1 MKKRIISLI
10 LVMAMALSMLTG
22 CGTDI
27 PVKENDISDETVTAI
42 ADAAEQIFSS
52 QSTHSTQSGKEETV
66 YIIADANGSPQK
78 TVVSGW
84 LKNQNGEDTL
94 TDKTNLTDL
103 TNVKGD
109 GSYTENGDGIITWD
123 AKGADVYYQ
132 GTTTQQLPVDVTIRY
147 ELDGNEVSP
156 EALSGATGH
165 LKMTFDYQNNT
176 GKQVKVNG
184 ETVTIYQPFLM
195 ASGTILDNEKAANV
209 TVTNGQVINS
219 GNLSVV
225 LGVAMPKL
233 KESLGLD
240 DLKTD
245 DGKALD
251 IDIPE
256 TVELE
261 ADVTDF
267 SLMTVLTVATNDAL
281 SKLGLNDVD
290 SVDDL
295 KNSMNDLK
303 DATKE
308 LMDGADD
315 LHDGM
320 KELSDGTGDLD
331 KGVNDLNDG
340 AKKLDKGADD
350 LKKGTKTLADGA
362 NTLSDGLSTALA
374 GSHQLIA
381 QGFDGKGGAV
391 AGSAALA
398 EGAKALNEAVSS
410 AKGVELS
417 KEQKQSIAAAG
428 SKGAA
433 AYAPQFA
440 QGVTSSLA
448 AGIKLGEETMT
459 ALKQQ
464 AAEGAV
470 QSVKEQK
477 VGENAAN
484 AAMKQESVEKLVK
497 TMIPGLMS
505 AGYTEE
511 QAKAAAEQSVR
522 ELLTAV
528 ADSAAEQVASSVG
541 SSVAEQTATQVA
553 ASISKTIGSEET
565 ANTVSNSLS
574 DSLSELGAGIATQTA
589 EGVVAQVNAGMKD
602 TFKTLGDAT
611 KQLADGSASLADGI
625 KTLSQKTG
633 ELAGGLKKLDNGGKQ
648 LKDGVKTLDNGASQ
662 LKDGTGKLYDGTKK
676 LDDGMVDL
684 LDGVKKLLD
693 GTGDLVEGVN
703 EYNEEGIEKLTK
715 LVLED
720 LDGSWQRLKAV
731 QDYAE
736 EYTSFGGAMPDV
748 DCSVKFIYKT
758 EGIG

>member
-1 MKKRIISLI
+1 
-10 LVMAMALSMLTG
+10 MAMALSMLTG
-22 CGTDI
+22 CGTTA
-27 PVKENDISDETVTAI
+27 PVKETDVSDEAVTAI
-42 ADAAEQIFSS
+42 ADAAAQLVSS
-52 QSTHSTQSGKEETV
+52 SSTHSTQSGKEETV
-66 YIIADANGSPQK
+66 YIIADPNGTPQK
-78 TVVSGW
+78 TVVSAW
-84 LKNQNGEDTL
+84 LKNEKGEDSL
-94 TDKTNLTDL
+94 KDKTNLTNL

-109 GSYTENGDGIITWD
+109 GSYTENGDGTITWD
-123 AKGADVYYQ
+123 AGGADVYYQ
-132 GTTTQQLPVDVTIRY
+132 GTTTQQLPVDVSIRY
-147 ELDGNEVSP
+147 ELDGKEVSP

-184 ETVTIYQPFLM
+184 ENVTIYQPFMM
-195 ASGTILDNEKAANV
+195 ASGTILDNDKAANI
-209 TVTNGQVINS
+209 TVTNGEVINS
-219 GNLSVV
+219 GDLSVV

-240 DLKTD
+240 DLKDD

-267 SLMTVLTVATNDAL
+267 SLMTVVTVATNDAL
-281 SKLGLNDVD
+281 SKLGLDDVD

-331 KGVNDLNDG
+331 KGVNDLNKG
-340 AKKLDKGADD
+340 AKDLDKGADD

-362 NTLSDGLSTALA
+362 ITLSDGLSTALA
-374 GSHQLIA
+374 GSQQLIA

-398 EGAKALNEAVSS
+398 KGAKALNQAVSG

-417 KEQKQSIAAAG
+417 KKQKQTIAASG
-428 SKGAA
+428 SQGAA

-440 QGVTSSLA
+440 QGVTTALA
-448 AGIKLGEETMT
+448 ANIKVNEETMT

-464 AAEGAV
+464 AAKGAV
-470 QSVKEQK
+470 KSVQEQK
-477 VGENAAN
+477 VGAAVAE
-484 AAMKQESVEKLVK
+484 AAMQDASVNQLIQS
-497 TMIPGLMS
+497 MIPALMS
-505 AGYTEE
+505 TGMSAK
-511 QAKAAAEQSVR
+511 QAQTAAESSVKQ
-522 ELLTAV
+522 LLTKV
-528 ADSAAEQVASSVG
+528 ADSTAEQVASGVG

-565 ANTVSNSLS
+565 ANTVS
-574 DSLSELGAGIATQTA
+574 DSLSGSLGELGAGIATQTA
-589 EGVVAQVNAGMKD
+589 EGVIAQVNAGMKD

-611 KQLADGSASLADGI
+611 KQLADGSAALADGI

-633 ELAGGLKKLDNGGKQ
+633 ELSDGLKELDNGGKQ
-648 LKDGVKTLDNGASQ
+648 LKDGAKTLDSGASQ

-676 LDDGMVDL
+676 LDNGMVDL

-693 GTGDLVEGVN
+693 GTGDLVDGVN
-703 EYNEEGIEKLTK
+703 EYNEEGIEKLTR

-736 EYTSFGGAMPDV
+736 EYTSFGGAMPDT